1 MPVRNVLLLLII
13 MSAGL
18 LTAQA
23 GGFLPFGPGEG
34 RSSFAVADFT
44 LGYPVGPSD
53 GPERKL
59 DVSSEL
65 GWLFTLDEGLY
76 LGPVF
81 HFGSWLNGGWH
92 SRWGLGVHT
101 RIDLSSRLSLNLTP
115 GLILGDSPFP
125 DGFAGYTAG
134 ASVMQD
140 GWVGLSADVDVT
152 RNFNND
158 YDTVLRLGIDFGSIP
173 GLCMT
178 AAAGTA
184 GAVASWLNSMD

>member
-1 MPVRNVLLLLII
+1 MLLII
-13 MSAGL
+13 MPVGA
-18 LTAQA
+18 LTVHA
-23 GGFLPFGPGEG
+23 GGFLPFEPEES

-44 LGYPVGPSD
+44 LGYPLGPSD

-81 HFGSWLNGGWH
+81 QFGSWLNGGWH
-92 SRWGLGVHT
+92 SRWGLGAHT
-101 RIDLSSRLSLNLTP
+101 RMDLNNRLSLNLTP

-134 ASVMQD
+134 ASVVLD
-140 GWVGLSADVDVT
+140 GWVGLSVDVDMT
-152 RNFNND
+152 ETFNND
-158 YDTVLRLGIDFGSIP
+158 YDTVLRLGIDLGSIP

-178 AAAGTA
+178 TAAGTA
-184 GAVASWLNSMD
+184 GVVASWLNSMD